1 MIIKRADVT
10 DTNDLFDLEKKSF
23 SDDDWRL
30 TKRVFRYHL
39 KLDHFLVKA
48 VEDGAIIGYAL
59 LLTREHS
66 ARLYAICV
74 DPLHKRRG
82 IGAALLEKT
91 IAQAKQLNKRR
102 LYLEA
107 REKNFPAIALYK
119 KFGFVKFGRLKG
131 YYPRGQDGIKM
142 ILELKK

>member
-1 MIIKRADVT
+1 MIIKRANIT
-10 DTNDLFDLEKKSF
+10 DTDELFDLEKRSF

-39 KLDHFLVKA
+39 KLDHFLIKA
-48 VEDGAIIGYAL
+48 MENDAISGYAL
-59 LLTREHS
+59 MLTRKHS

-74 DPLHKRRG
+74 DPLHIRRG
-82 IGAALLEKT
+82 IGAALLEEV
-91 IAQAKQLNKRR
+91 IVRARRLDKRR
-102 LYLEA
+102 LYLEV
-107 REKNFPAIALYK
+107 REKNLPAIALYE
-119 KFGFVKFGRLKG
+119 KFGFVKFGKLKG